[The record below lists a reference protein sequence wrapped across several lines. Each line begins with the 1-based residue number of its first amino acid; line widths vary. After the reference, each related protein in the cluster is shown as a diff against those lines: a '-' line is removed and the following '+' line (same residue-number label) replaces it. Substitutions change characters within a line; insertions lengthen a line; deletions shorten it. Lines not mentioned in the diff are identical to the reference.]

1 MAVIVGIDEAG
12 FGPILGPLVISS
24 STFLL
29 PHHLLTSDLWQV
41 LKKSV
46 ADRRRHLAGRV
57 LIADS
62 KKAFSKSLGIKHLQR
77 TVLACLKCLGKEPV
91 TLSELLSLVSA
102 DCLQRLSSYPWYKDA
117 GDQQISANKTDV
129 AIAASVLQDDLAS
142 NKLKLLELKSYCL
155 DVAYYNKMVSA
166 VRNKASVLFTATCAL
181 INSAFDNFAAPA
193 LSCLPP
199 RLASRDAE
207 AGESKSVGLHIIID
221 RQGGRVRYCRVLQRM
236 FPDMQLK
243 ILKETPA
250 ASSYELLRDGKQM
263 RLHFAVGADDRFLA
277 VALASML
284 SKFLRQ
290 LLIENINRYFTGF
303 HTELKPTAG
312 YWKDGLRFIEDLK
325 QNIPHVAYDSNQLI
339 RCR

>member
-193 LSCLPP
+193 FSC
-199 RLASRDAE
+199 
-207 AGESKSVGLHIIID
+207 ESKSVGLHIIVD
-221 RQGGRVRYCRVLQRM
+221 RQGGRVRYRRVLQRM

-284 SKFLRQ
+284 SKFIRQ
-290 LLIENINRYFTGF
+290 SLIENINRYFTGF

>member
-12 FGPILGPLVISS
+12 FGPILGPLVVSAS
-24 STFLL
+24 VFSLPRQLL
-29 PHHLLTSDLWQV
+29 DADFWQV
-41 LKKSV
+41 LRKSV
-46 ADRRRHLAGRV
+46 GGRPRHLAGRL

-62 KKAFSKSLGIKHLQR
+62 KKAFSKSFGIKHLRR
-77 TVLACLKCLGKEPV
+77 TVLACLKCLGREPV
-91 TLSELLSLVSA
+91 TLTELLSLVSA
-102 DCLQRLSSYPWYKDA
+102 DCLQRLSSYPWYRDA
-117 GDQQISANKTDV
+117 GGHKILANKTDV

-181 INSAFDNFAAPA
+181 INSAFDNFAA
-193 LSCLPP
+193 
-199 RLASRDAE
+199 D
-207 AGESKSVGLHIIID
+207 GLHIIID
-221 RQGGRVRYCRVLQRM
+221 RQGGRVRYRRPLQRM

-243 ILKETPA
+243 ILKETSA
-250 ASSYELLRDGKQM
+250 ASSYELLRDGRQM
-263 RLHFAVGADDRFLA
+263 RLHFAVGADDRFLP

>member
-12 FGPILGPLVISS
+12 FGPILGPLVVSAS
-24 STFLL
+24 AFSL
-29 PHHLLTSDLWQV
+29 PQQF
-41 LKKSV
+41 LKKDFWQILRKSV
-46 ADRRRHLAGRV
+46 GSRPRHLAGRV

-62 KKAFSKSLGIKHLQR
+62 KKAFSKSLGIKYLQR
-77 TVLACLKCLGKEPV
+77 TVLACLKCLGEEPA
-91 TLSELLSLVSA
+91 TLTQLLSLVSA
-102 DCLQRLSSYPWYKDA
+102 DCLQRLSSYPWHKDA
-117 GDQQISANKTDV
+117 GEQQISANKTDV
-129 AIAASVLQDDLAS
+129 AIAASVLQDDLAA
-142 NKLKLLELKSYCL
+142 NELKLLELKSCCL

-166 VRNKASVLFTATCAL
+166 VRNKASVLFTAACTL
-181 INSAFDNFAAPA
+181 INSAFDSFAADG
-193 LSCLPP
+193 LH
-199 RLASRDAE
+199 
-207 AGESKSVGLHIIID
+207 LHIIID
-221 RQGGRVRYCRVLQRM
+221 RQGGRVRYRRVLQRM

-263 RLHFAVGADDRFLA
+263 RLHFAVGADDRFLP

-325 QNIPHVAYDSNQLI
+325 HNIPHVSYDSNQLI